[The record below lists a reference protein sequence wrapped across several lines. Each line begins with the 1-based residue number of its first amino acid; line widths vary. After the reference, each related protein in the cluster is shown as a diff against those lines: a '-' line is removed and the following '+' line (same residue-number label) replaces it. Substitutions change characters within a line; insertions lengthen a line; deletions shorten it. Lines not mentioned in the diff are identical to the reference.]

1 MPMTGSLSDL
11 AMIRRGLLVAN
22 VVAAFVLVAAT
33 GYVTLQDRRNVVADA
48 TVDAE
53 ILRDA
58 VAEHTRQ
65 TFNSLALALR
75 GAAEL
80 IDTDNMNDPA
90 LHEMLKARQ
99 SVMALTFS
107 MFVIDEK
114 AQLVA
119 SSRRADPEPMEYWQ
133 DPSFLMH
140 KDNPSDAMMIAP
152 PRFGRRNPALDSL
165 LIPVS
170 VGLNHD
176 DGRFAGVVVA
186 VISLSSLVEFYDT
199 LRSGEFGSIG
209 LLRRDTMV
217 LAISP
222 FNPDFIGKRIIGSGF
237 MQAVMPFSPVGTL
250 RSAQN
255 PDGRDRV
262 YAYGALPDYPIAV
275 FVGISVDD
283 RLAAWRIRLGFD
295 IGIVLLSLLTI
306 AGLSLLLLRRVQT
319 SVAEQGRRIMQL
331 QVLTQTSKALLQSG
345 TVEGA
350 LQVAVDAARN
360 LVPCHMAAISV
371 TNHPTITQD
380 IDVFSLS
387 ERYAKW
393 RSYLS
398 SPDGSGIYSQ
408 IAQTNRAMRLTQAAL
423 LAHPAWRGFG
433 SQAGQHPP
441 LNGWLAVPLIDP
453 TGRNLGLIQLSDRVE
468 GDFSGVDETF
478 LLELSQRLGAMIH
491 LLKLTEDLQVSL
503 DRSNGLRSVAEAA
516 RHAEVE
522 ARQELE
528 TILTSIRDGM
538 VAIDDDW
545 CFAFV
550 NPRGE
555 ELLERSAAD
564 LIGKNVWTEFPELV
578 GSAFESACERA
589 VAEQVSVS
597 FVYHSQHRERWFDF
611 RVFPKA
617 GGGVTVYFVDVTE
630 ARFREEQLRQSQKM
644 EAVGQLTGGL
654 AHDFNN
660 LLMVILG
667 NAETLLS
674 VTKPE
679 DRPYPMIKLIQTAA
693 LRAKS
698 VTERLLTFARR
709 QPLAPRF
716 IDAHALIRDLEP
728 LLVSLAGPR
737 ARLHIKM
744 NAETPGIMVDSV
756 QLQNAVINLVANARD
771 AMPKGGDITITTN
784 NVLKTGMTATDQLGP
799 GRYVTITVQDT
810 GTGIAPSVLSRILEP
825 FFTTKGIGE
834 GTGLG
839 LPTVYGFAR
848 QSGGDLAVT
857 SEPGKG
863 TTVTVYFPVQE
874 PSVNRQD
881 ASS

>member
-1 MPMTGSLSDL
+1 MTSSLSNL
-11 AMIRRGLLVAN
+11 TMIRRGLLVAN
-22 VVAAFVLVAAT
+22 VVAALVIVAAT

-80 IDTDNMNDPA
+80 IDTENMDDPSV
-90 LHEMLKARQ
+90 HEILKVRQ
-99 SVMALTFS
+99 SVMTFTFS
-107 MFVIDEK
+107 MFVIDEN

-119 SSRRADPEPMEYWQ
+119 SSRTPDPAKMEYWQ

-140 KDNPSDAMMIAP
+140 KDNPSEALMIAP
-152 PRFGRRNPALDSL
+152 PRFGRRDPALDSL

-170 VGLNHD
+170 VRLNHD
-176 DGRFAGVVVA
+176 DGRFAGIVVA

-222 FNPDFIGKRIIGSGF
+222 FNPAFIGERIAGSGF
-237 MQAVMPFSPVGTL
+237 MQGVMPSSPVGTV

-255 PDGRDRV
+255 PDGRERI
-262 YAYGALPDYPIAV
+262 YAYGALPDYPIGV

-283 RLAAWRIRLGFD
+283 RLAAWRVRLGFD

-306 AGLSLLLLRRVQT
+306 AVLSVLLLRRVQT
-319 SVAEQGRRIMQL
+319 GVADQGRRIAQL
-331 QVLTQTSKALLQSG
+331 QILTQTSKALLQSD

-350 LQVAVDAARN
+350 LQVAVDAARK
-360 LVPCHMAAISV
+360 LVPCHMAVISV
-371 TNHPTITQD
+371 TNHPTITKD
-380 IDVFSLS
+380 IDVISLS

-393 RSYLS
+393 RGYLS

-408 IAQTNRAMRLTQAAL
+408 IAQTNRPMRLTQAEL

-433 SQAGQHPP
+433 TQAAQHPP
-441 LNGWLAVPLIDP
+441 LNGWLAVPLFDP

-468 GDFSGVDETF
+468 GDFSAVDETF

-491 LLKLTEDLQVSL
+491 LLKLSEDLRLSL
-503 DRSNGLRSVAEAA
+503 DRSNSLRSAAEAA
-516 RHAEVE
+516 RLAEAE
-522 ARQELE
+522 ARHDIE

-538 VAIDDDW
+538 VAIDENW
-545 CFAFV
+545 RFTFV

-555 ELLERSAAD
+555 ELLERSAKD
-564 LIGKNVWTEFPELV
+564 LIGRNVWAEFPELV
-578 GSAFESACERA
+578 GSAFETGCERA

-597 FVYHSQHRERWFDF
+597 FVLRNPRLQRWFDF
-611 RVFPKA
+611 RAFPKA

-660 LLMVILG
+660 LLTVILG
-667 NAETLLS
+667 NTETLLS
-674 VTKPE
+674 VTKPQ
-679 DRPYPMIKLIQTAA
+679 DRPYPMIKLIETAA

-698 VTERLLTFARR
+698 VTERLLAFARR

-716 IDAHALIRDLEP
+716 IDTHELIRELEP
-728 LLVSLAGPR
+728 LLASLAGPR
-737 ARLHIKM
+737 ARLRIEKH
-744 NAETPGIMVDSV
+744 AETPWIMVDPV
-756 QLQNAVINLVANARD
+756 QLQNALINLVANARD
-771 AMPKGGDITITTN
+771 AMPKGGEVTIRTDN
-784 NVLKTGMTATDQLGP
+784 ALKTGLTTTDELPP
-799 GRYVTITVQDT
+799 GRYVTITVKDT
-810 GTGIAPSVLSRILEP
+810 GTGMAPAVLARVLEP
-825 FFTTKGIGE
+825 FFTTKGSGE

-839 LPTVYGFAR
+839 LSTVYGFVR
-848 QSGGDLAVT
+848 QSGGDLAVA

-863 TTVTVYFPVQE
+863 TTVTLSFPVQE
-874 PSVNRQD
+874 PITDGQGARP
-881 ASS
+881 